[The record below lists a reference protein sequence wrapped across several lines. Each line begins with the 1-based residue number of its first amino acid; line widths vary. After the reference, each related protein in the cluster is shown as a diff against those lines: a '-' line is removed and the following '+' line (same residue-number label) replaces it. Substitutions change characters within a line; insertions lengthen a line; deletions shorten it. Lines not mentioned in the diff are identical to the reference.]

1 MSTDS
6 ILLEAKD
13 VTRVFDV
20 GKNQKLRANNEISI
34 TVRRGETLGIAGESG
49 CGKSTFIRMLVQ
61 LDTPTSG
68 EVLFHGKD
76 ITTFRGEAR
85 RLNRRNIQMV
95 FQDPDGSFNPKMK
108 IGNIV
113 CESLLNYGEIRPS
126 QIPETASRL
135 LEMVELPAEFRDR
148 YPFELSGGQRQRVG
162 IARSLAIRPEILVL
176 DEATSALDVSV
187 QSSIV
192 KLLLKLQKEQGLTII
207 FICHDIALLRS
218 VSHRI
223 MIMYLGNV
231 VEIVPSRELA
241 KGNVVHPYTK
251 ALIGSIFSLDMDFT
265 HPIESIESEMP
276 SPLNIPSGCPF
287 RNRCERCMDI
297 CATEKPKLKNVG
309 EGHEIACHLF

>member
-6 ILLEAKD
+6 VLLEAKD
-13 VTRVFDV
+13 VTRIFDV
-20 GKNQKLRANNEISI
+20 GKKQKLHANNDITI
-34 TVRRGETLGIAGESG
+34 TVHKGETLGIAGESG
-49 CGKSTFIRMLVQ
+49 CGKSTFIRLLVQ
-61 LDTPTSG
+61 LDEPTSG

-76 ITTFRGEAR
+76 ITQLKGEQR

-108 IGNIV
+108 IGKIV
-113 CESLLNYGEIRPS
+113 CESLLNYGEIKPS
-126 QIPETASRL
+126 EVDGTASRL
-135 LEMVELPAEFRDR
+135 LEMVELPAEFKDR

-187 QSSIV
+187 QKSIV
-192 KLLLKLQKEQGLTII
+192 NLLLKLQKEQNLTII

-231 VEIVPSRELA
+231 VEIVPSRDLA
-241 KGNVVHPYTK
+241 KRDLVHPYTQ
-251 ALIGSIFSLDMDFT
+251 ALIGSIFSLDMDFS

-276 SPLNIPSGCPF
+276 SPLDVPSGCPF
-287 RNRCERCMDI
+287 RNRCEKCMEI
-297 CATEKPKLKNVG
+297 CEKERPKLKAVG